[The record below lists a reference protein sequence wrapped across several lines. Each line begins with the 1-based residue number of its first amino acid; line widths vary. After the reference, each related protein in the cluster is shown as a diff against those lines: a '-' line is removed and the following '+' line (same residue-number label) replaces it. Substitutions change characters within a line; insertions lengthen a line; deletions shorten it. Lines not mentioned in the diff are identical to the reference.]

1 MYQYLIDCITDYREI
16 GDLESTDRKTDEEDG
31 ETQSDGQTDT
41 GDSPTD
47 QVCVGQPLGHTKQ
60 VESDKEIHCPFNP
73 NACTCMKLLI
83 KLIFND
89 LDLFFF
95 SQGEI

>member
-31 ETQSDGQTDT
+31 EPQSDGQTDT

-47 QVCVGQPLGHTKQ
+47 QVCVGQLLGHTKQ
-60 VESDKEIHCPFNP
+60 GSKTRRSIV
-73 NACTCMKLLI
+73 LLI
-83 KLIFND
+83 PMHVHV
-89 LDLFFF
+89 
-95 SQGEI
+95 